1 MSVLYK
7 KDSKGKIRVL
17 HITVEGDE
25 LVQKSGLLDGAL
37 VEARKKCTSKNV
49 GKINETTPEQQAEF
63 EAKSKVF
70 EKLKEDYFETVDEAM
85 NIQVILPMLAKD
97 YKLLGKKIKWGTDDV
112 YGQPKLDGMRALGTT
127 GPNATLTSRDG
138 GNITTCPHIISA
150 LQQIPAGHT
159 LDGELYAHG
168 ESFQENM
175 RLIKKNRGAD
185 TEKVKF
191 NIYDVVKPTWS
202 FKNRY
207 ETSIFENI
215 PHLVKVQTVFLT
227 SEEDLKSYHGINIAT
242 GYEGTMVRW
251 GEEGYKL
258 NGRSE
263 NLLKYKDFKDISLPI
278 KDIEP
283 ASARPT
289 WGVPVFH
296 WPGAPNDE
304 LRAGLKFSHKDRE
317 EFLANK
323 QAYIGKT
330 AELRFFEYSETG
342 VPRFPV
348 MVGIRLD
355 K

>member
-1 MSVLYK
+1 MKTLYK

-17 HITVEGDE
+17 HISVEGDE
-25 LVQKSGLLDGAL
+25 LVQQSGLLGGAL
-37 VEARKKCTSKNV
+37 VEARKKCTAKNI
-49 GKINETTPEQQAEF
+49 GKINETTPELQAKF
-63 EAKSKVF
+63 EANSKAF
-70 EKLKEDYFETVDEAM
+70 EKLKEDYFETVEEAQ

-97 YKLLGKKIKWGTDDV
+97 YKLFAKKIDWSAGNV

-138 GNITTCPHIISA
+138 GSISTLPHIIKS
-150 LQQIPAGHT
+150 LQSLPAGT
-159 LDGELYAHG
+159 IFDGELYAHG

-175 RLIKKNRGAD
+175 RLIKKNRGVD
-185 TEKVKF
+185 TEKVCF

-207 ETSIFENI
+207 ETHLFENI
-215 PHLVKVQTVFLT
+215 PHLIKVQTTLL
-227 SEEDLKSYHGINIAT
+227 SCKDDLKSLHGINLAT

-278 KDIEP
+278 KDIE
-283 ASARPT
+283 SAPSRPT

-296 WPGAPNDE
+296 WPGALNDE
-304 LRAGLKFSHKDRE
+304 LRAGLKYSHKERE
-317 EFLANK
+317 EFLTNK
-323 QAYIGKT
+323 DQYIGKT

-348 MVGIRLD
+348 MIGIRLD